1 MFSIFTI
8 IPRRQIYHEDDISEV
23 CITSS
28 VLMVEEDLNALDPL
42 LWNCN
47 HELQEVC
54 IQHS

>member
-8 IPRRQIYHEDDISEV
+8 MPKRQIYHEDDIPEV
-23 CITSS
+23 CISSS
-28 VLMVEEDLNALDPL
+28 VLIVEEDLNALDPL

-54 IQHS
+54 NQHN